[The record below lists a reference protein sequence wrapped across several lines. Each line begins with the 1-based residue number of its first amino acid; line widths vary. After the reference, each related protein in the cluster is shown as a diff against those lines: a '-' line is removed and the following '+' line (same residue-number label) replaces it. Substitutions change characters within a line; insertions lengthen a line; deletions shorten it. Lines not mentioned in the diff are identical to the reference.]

1 MTNFFVLSKKLF
13 EEGLNYLD
21 KNNFVD
27 AEKKFE
33 EILLYFPDRISALT
47 NLLNIKIKLKKFSD
61 ARFLINKLLKIDPN
75 NKEAIFSN
83 ILLLGE
89 SGNFKKSLEELNKFL
104 LSKDLNDV
112 FLSEL
117 HTYRGIL
124 YSMLGFFTDS
134 INEHLKA
141 ANLNDHNH
149 LAKWNLSLAYLL
161 NGNLKKGFEL
171 YESRFLK
178 NKSKLFNSVK
188 SLREI
193 KNKKILIVAEQGFGD
208 IIQFGRYLNLVKRY
222 AKEVNFLPP
231 PELYNFFENLNIHL
245 VKKFNY
251 HDYDY
256 VIPLLSLPYI
266 FKTDLHSIPDSNYLV
281 HIKKNELQSKKINIG
296 LAWSGRDTY
305 PYDFLRSLQLCQL
318 EKIYCLDSSK
328 FQFYCLQKD
337 IRKSDEDDF
346 RKSDI
351 IYLGDKNFL
360 EIAQAILEMDLVIS
374 SDTSILHLASS
385 LQVKTFGLIPF
396 KPDWRWLL
404 NTNYSPWYPTLG
416 LFRCVDKSN
425 DWNLVINSV
434 VKKLRLMFD

>member
-188 SLREI
+188 SLLEI

-404 NTNYSPWYPTLG
+404 NTNYSPWYPTLE

>member
-1 MTNFFVLSKKLF
+1 MNNFFVLSKKLF

-33 EILLYFPDRISALT
+33 EISLYFPDRISALT

-61 ARFLINKLLKIDPN
+61 ARFLINKLLKVDPN

-89 SGNFKKSLEELNKFL
+89 SGDFKKSLEELNKFL
-104 LSKDLNDV
+104 LLKDLNDV

-178 NKSKLFNSVK
+178 NKSK
-188 SLREI
+188 
-193 KNKKILIVAEQGFGD
+193 
-208 IIQFGRYLNLVKRY
+208 
-222 AKEVNFLPP
+222 
-231 PELYNFFENLNIHL
+231 
-245 VKKFNY
+245 
-251 HDYDY
+251 
-256 VIPLLSLPYI
+256 
-266 FKTDLHSIPDSNYLV
+266 
-281 HIKKNELQSKKINIG
+281 
-296 LAWSGRDTY
+296 
-305 PYDFLRSLQLCQL
+305 
-318 EKIYCLDSSK
+318 
-328 FQFYCLQKD
+328 
-337 IRKSDEDDF
+337 
-346 RKSDI
+346 
-351 IYLGDKNFL
+351 
-360 EIAQAILEMDLVIS
+360 
-374 SDTSILHLASS
+374 
-385 LQVKTFGLIPF
+385 
-396 KPDWRWLL
+396 
-404 NTNYSPWYPTLG
+404 
-416 LFRCVDKSN
+416 
-425 DWNLVINSV
+425 
-434 VKKLRLMFD
+434 

>member
-1 MTNFFVLSKKLF
+1 MNNFFVLSKKLF

-61 ARFLINKLLKIDPN
+61 ARFLINKLLKVDPN

-104 LSKDLNDV
+104 LLKDLNDV

-208 IIQFGRYLNLVKRY
+208 TIQFSRYLNLVKSY

-266 FKTDLHSIPDSNYLV
+266 FKTDLSSIPDSNYLI
-281 HIKKNELQSKKINIG
+281 H
-296 LAWSGRDTY
+296 
-305 PYDFLRSLQLCQL
+305 
-318 EKIYCLDSSK
+318 
-328 FQFYCLQKD
+328 
-337 IRKSDEDDF
+337 
-346 RKSDI
+346 
-351 IYLGDKNFL
+351 
-360 EIAQAILEMDLVIS
+360 
-374 SDTSILHLASS
+374 
-385 LQVKTFGLIPF
+385 
-396 KPDWRWLL
+396 
-404 NTNYSPWYPTLG
+404 
-416 LFRCVDKSN
+416 
-425 DWNLVINSV
+425 
-434 VKKLRLMFD
+434 VKKKK